1 MGAQD
6 IGIDLGTTKI
16 IIFSSVNGEILR
28 EPAVVAYDLKD
39 DSIVAFGEEALK
51 MVGKTPNNII
61 AEYPLRD
68 GVISDYKL
76 TQVLIKECIKKACN
90 SFLVK
95 QRVIAC
101 IPSSITD
108 VERRTVVEVIAN
120 AGGRKIYLID
130 EPIAAAIGAGLD
142 ITKPEGLMV
151 IDIGG
156 GTSDIAVISMMG
168 IVVSTS
174 LKYAGNRI
182 DDNIVKLIATRYKI
196 SIGKRMAETIKKNVA
211 NLFNPTSTISVSVKG
226 RDLITGYPRQIEIS
240 ESEIHECILSFGESL
255 VESIKNVLED
265 TPPELAG
272 DIYNTGIMITG
283 GGALING
290 LSQYIK
296 QEINVNTIIAQNP
309 IECVSI
315 GTGRAFKYIE
325 QFESGFSTESTYK
338 Y

>member
-196 SIGKRMAETIKKNVA
+196 SIGK
-211 NLFNPTSTISVSVKG
+211 
-226 RDLITGYPRQIEIS
+226 
-240 ESEIHECILSFGESL
+240 
-255 VESIKNVLED
+255 
-265 TPPELAG
+265 
-272 DIYNTGIMITG
+272 
-283 GGALING
+283 
-290 LSQYIK
+290 
-296 QEINVNTIIAQNP
+296 
-309 IECVSI
+309 
-315 GTGRAFKYIE
+315 
-325 QFESGFSTESTYK
+325 
-338 Y
+338 